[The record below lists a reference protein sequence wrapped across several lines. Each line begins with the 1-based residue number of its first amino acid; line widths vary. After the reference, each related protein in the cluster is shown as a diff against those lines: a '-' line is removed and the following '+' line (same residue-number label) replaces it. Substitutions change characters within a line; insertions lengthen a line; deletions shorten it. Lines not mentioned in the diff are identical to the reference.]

1 MPVPTCHQPN
11 AACTLAPKHV
21 LLYHAFSAIRSIVG
35 GTPPNDAILHRL
47 GLQTPVLAHLP
58 LLLNPGG
65 GKLSKRHSH
74 GSVAALV
81 AAEYEPQAL
90 VNFVALMGCSFSSD
104 TLPLPDLA
112 AEFDLSRIQV

>member
-1 MPVPTCHQPN
+1 M
-11 AACTLAPKHV
+11 
-21 LLYHAFSAIRSIVG
+21 
-35 GTPPNDAILHRL
+35 
-47 GLQTPVLAHLP
+47 
-58 LLLNPGG
+58 
-65 GKLSKRHSH
+65 SKRHSH

-112 AEFDLSRIQV
+112 AEFDLSRGQYPSIEKGLSVMVEQVDAFFCKLGSKGIDP